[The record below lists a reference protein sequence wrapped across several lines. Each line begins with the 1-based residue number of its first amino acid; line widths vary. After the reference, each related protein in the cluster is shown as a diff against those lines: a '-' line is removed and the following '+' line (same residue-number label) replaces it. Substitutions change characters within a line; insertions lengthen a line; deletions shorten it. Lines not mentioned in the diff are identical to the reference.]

1 MTKPAVCTDPI
12 LFTDLYS
19 IPRCVNG
26 LGAFLFSAFRP
37 SASSSTKFRFTL
49 RSDNLSHSAFVA
61 FGGITALHS
70 GRSRLL
76 LTEFE
81 ILFAIVLCKPPSSL
95 LAKTTMYSL
104 EYGNIFKDIAF
115 LPYQNNFMVSP
126 S

>member
-37 SASSSTKFRFTL
+37 SALSSTKFRSTL
-49 RSDNLSHSAFVA
+49 RSDNLSLSAFVA
-61 FGGITALHS
+61 VGGITALHS

-76 LTEFE
+76 LTEFA
-81 ILFAIVLCKPPSSL
+81 ILFAIVLCKPTSSL
-95 LAKTTMYSL
+95 VAKTTMYSF
-104 EYGNIFKDIAF
+104 EYGNIVKDIPSVPKQIYA
-115 LPYQNNFMVSP
+115 VSP